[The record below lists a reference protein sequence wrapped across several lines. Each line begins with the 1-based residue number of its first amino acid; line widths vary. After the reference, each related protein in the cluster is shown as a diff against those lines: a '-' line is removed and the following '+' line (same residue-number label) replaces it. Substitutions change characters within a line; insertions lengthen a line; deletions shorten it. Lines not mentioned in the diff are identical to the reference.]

1 MKKYLVLLLTVILAC
16 SFVACSNNDVAGG
29 NDVDSA
35 AVDTEVTA
43 EKVLRV
49 AVDHDVATIDHHIA
63 TDGLFFEVI
72 GSFIEGLLKYDE
84 NGALLP
90 AIAESYTVSDDGI
103 VYTFTLR
110 DTTWQDGTPV
120 TANDFVFAWKRLVS
134 QETASEYS
142 YIMSVADVK
151 NAQDIIDGN
160 LSPDE
165 LGVKALDDK
174 TFEVTL
180 NSGAPFFLQLMAFPS
195 FFPVNEAF
203 YLAQDGNY
211 GASAE
216 NILANGAFKV
226 TSWNKGYGIEVEKND
241 KYYDA
246 DAVKIDGIEWR
257 VFKDSQTG
265 TLEFEAGNID
275 VAKLTAELVDNYKD
289 DAAFQNEA
297 KGYVWYLAPN
307 YADGGA
313 PEMQNENFRKALGMA
328 FDKDFITDS
337 ILNNGSVPADFIIP
351 NRLAASA
358 DGTDFRAAQ
367 NQDFLSYDVAAA
379 QEYWEKAKAELG
391 TDTVEIELLFDDA
404 ESVKQI
410 AEFMQAEW
418 QTNLEGLK
426 VTLKTQ
432 PKKQRLQLMRDG
444 DYQIALTRWG
454 PDYADPQTY
463 LELYVPTGG
472 SNMSYDDP
480 EYTAL
485 VESIQAGGS
494 LATSD
499 KEAERWA
506 AMLKAEEVLLS
517 KAGLMPVYQS
527 GDAILVN
534 PSVTGIQVNV
544 VGVPHVYT
552 DVEIAD

>member
-16 SFVACSNNDVAGG
+16 SFVACSNNEVAGG

-226 TSWNKGYGIEVEKND
+226 KSWNKGYGIEVEKND

>member
-16 SFVACSNNDVAGG
+16 SFVACSNNEVAGG